1 MAGKIVADTLEHSTA
16 GSVTTQYV
24 VNGSAKAWSNFNG
37 TGTIALRD
45 SFNISSLTDNATGR
59 HTTSYTNS
67 LNNADYSLSGAGS
80 KDVGESTSKFLIF
93 DDDDTLTSSS
103 TPIRI
108 IQRSDDGEKDQ
119 TYVFTTIQGDLA

>member
-16 GSVTTQYV
+16 GSVDTQYV

-67 LNNADYSLSGAGS
+67 LNNADYSLSGATV